1 MAIVLPVQ
9 TVNAQ
14 PEAIADGQ
22 GIFNTV
28 AGYEPS
34 PFDHPEIW
42 NSINVNGYTWDQAS
56 GGGYIL
62 VRRAKRSF
70 KWDNK
75 NPAGQI
81 GQNQNFRGLNFPQFE
96 LVFHF
101 WDTRGWNYWQ
111 FYSKAV
117 FLFDVSKLPPGV
129 APPAVNVYHPSLAAL
144 SISAL
149 IIHDCGAAEPLNEGG
164 EFQRYRHR
172 RGVQADRPEG
182 RQRVARALQHDRR
195 VLSNTIP
202 TVTIT
207 GRVLT
212 PAEVEANAALTQA
225 LGVANNGLPQPVG
238 PWNPSQ
244 GGLPL

>member
-1 MAIVLPVQ
+1 MAIVLPIQ
-9 TVNAQ
+9 TINSP
-14 PEAIADGQ
+14 PEAVADGQ

-28 AGYEPS
+28 AGYAPS

-42 NSINVNGYTWDQAS
+42 NSINVNGYTWGQAS

-62 VRRAKRSF
+62 VRRAKRAF

-117 FLFDVSKLPPGV
+117 FLFDVAKLPPGV
-129 APPAVNVYHPSLAAL
+129 APPAVNVYHPSLVAL

-164 EFQRYRHR
+164 EF
-172 RGVQADRPEG
+172 
-182 RQRVARALQHDRR
+182 RATVTVEEFQPIVPKAVSASP
-195 VLSNTIP
+195 VLSNTSP
-202 TVTIT
+202 TVTTT

-244 GGLPL
+244 GGVPL

>member
-62 VRRAKRSF
+62 VRRAKRAF

-164 EFQRYRHR
+164 EF
-172 RGVQADRPEG
+172 
-182 RQRVARALQHDRR
+182 RATVTVEEFKPIVPKAVSASP
-195 VLSNTIP
+195 VLPNTIP

-207 GRVLT
+207 GFVLT
-212 PAEVEANAALTQA
+212 PAEVQANAALTQA

>member
-62 VRRAKRSF
+62 VRRAKRAF

-101 WDTRGWNYWQ
+101 WDTSGWNYWQ

-164 EFQRYRHR
+164 EF
-172 RGVQADRPEG
+172 
-182 RQRVARALQHDRR
+182 RATVTVEEFKPIVLKAVFASP

-207 GRVLT
+207 GFVLT
-212 PAEVEANAALTQA
+212 PAEVQANAALTQA